1 MISAN
6 NVQSWVDHHRGTE
19 SSEPEWLAKKRQ
31 AAIQSFT
38 EVGLPTLRNEDWRY
52 TSLRKVLNNEFS
64 IETKLEAAEA
74 AVPATGEFPR
84 IVFVNGLL
92 LESASTA
99 LSLDGVSTLSETLA
113 ENPMQLTEVFGTTV
127 KDSLHG
133 FVELNTA
140 YAKEGYVIS
149 IGKNAVLD
157 QPIEVLYLSLGDKIA
172 SHARNII
179 NAEANSQLTVVERHL
194 GANGNTYLNN
204 SVTEIIAGDN
214 AHVSHYKIH
223 QESDNG
229 THIGGVLIN
238 QANGSNVTNHNVSLS
253 GALVRNDIVANLN
266 GQGAH
271 TEMNGLVF
279 GSGESHVDNFT
290 EVNHH
295 VANCTSDEY
304 YKTVLDDNSRSVFR
318 GRIVVAEDA
327 QQTNADQQNNNLL
340 LSKNA
345 EADCKP
351 QLEIYADDVKCSHG
365 ATVGQLDES
374 SMFYLKSRGIN
385 HEDAR
390 ALLTFA
396 FANEV
401 LERISIQS
409 IKEELMTQLAGELLS
424 GVDSVPK

>member
-6 NVQSWVDHHRGTE
+6 NVQSWVDHHPVTE
-19 SSEPEWLAKKRQ
+19 SSEPEWLAERRE
-31 AAIQSFT
+31 AAIQSFM
-38 EVGLPTLRNEDWRY
+38 EVGLPTLRDEDWRY

-64 IETKLEAAEA
+64 IESRLEAAEA
-74 AVPATGEFPR
+74 AVPAIGEFPR

-99 LSLDGVSTLSETLA
+99 LSLDGVSTFSKALTEDPSS
-113 ENPMQLTEVFGTTV
+113 LTEVFGATV
-127 KDSLHG
+127 KDSRHG

-140 YAKEGYVIS
+140 YAKEGYFINIS
-149 IGKNAVLD
+149 KNAALEK
-157 QPIEVLYLSLGDKIA
+157 PIEVLYLSLGDKIA
-172 SHARNII
+172 THARNII
-179 NAEANSQLTVVERHL
+179 NAEANSKVTVVERHT

-238 QANGSNVTNHNVSLS
+238 QANSSNVTNHNVSLS

-290 EVNHH
+290 EVNHF

-304 YKTVLDDNSRSVFR
+304 YKTVLDDKSRSVFR

-374 SMFYLKSRGIN
+374 SLFYLKSRGIN

-409 IKEELMTQLAGELLS
+409 IKEELMAQIAGELLS
-424 GVDSVPK
+424 GVDSLPE